1 MARILAPLGRG
12 SGTGLA
18 RMQAA
23 IPLGGGDVRGLDVGA
38 GELHGGDR
46 HLPPRGRGHPR
57 LRSRRARSH
66 FTDPPPRLAPSAAW
80 TAAAAAAR
88 RLIWGLL
95 NLRWF
100 VGPGELGDT
109 RAP

>member
-1 MARILAPLGRG
+1 
-12 SGTGLA
+12 
-18 RMQAA
+18 MQAA
-23 IPLGGGDVRGLDVGA
+23 IPLGGGDVLGLDVGA

-88 RLIWGLL
+88 RLKQRENGQH
-95 NLRWF
+95 LRRKKEAAS
-100 VGPGELGDT
+100 GPT
-109 RAP
+109 